1 MRKREKDLKEN
12 GQFKEYSWEEKY
24 NRLSIKYKKL
34 NIRFIVVMVLMLV
47 LLTSTLGMYAYA
59 KYVTSVYG
67 GTSAYIAQWSVK
79 VTMGNN
85 GVDGEFTDGTTI
97 NMASTK
103 VANEH
108 VQTGKVAPGD
118 KGQIILN
125 IDATDCETAVA
136 YVVTMDQS
144 NLPTNMSFYSDPGYT
159 VPITM
164 ENGIITVRGTLS
176 LEEKNSVVPV
186 VIYWDW
192 PFRTGTTENE
202 RDANDLVDSGY
213 ANGPTLNAN
222 ISVTVSQVN
231 GYGVGETL
239 ASIGNIGEYVNYD
252 ATSGSGAGRSI
263 TPDSSLTGSSTT
275 TTFNSSDI
283 TKWRIY
289 DIDTQTG
296 AVTLIAAEPTSKTL
310 TLSNI
315 AGWQN
320 AETVLNQ
327 VGAIY
332 GHGNGATGGRSIG
345 EADLNKYLS
354 YTPVNYTN
362 GQHTSNGIN
371 IDKGG
376 IADGKGYYYYV
387 EGTETENR
395 IQTQTYTS
403 GTFIKE
409 DNSVVTAST
418 ENPVT
423 MKQTYYGYTGSSY
436 KKSDIGYNL
445 IFRQSTNTSAWKP
458 NFWVA
463 ARYVNLYPSN
473 CDFSVRYV
481 YPGGVGNYGLYVS
494 SGSVIS
500 PSYAVVPMVT
510 LQSNIQVSGMDANG
524 VWLLDTNAN

>member
-103 VANEH
+103 VSNEN
-108 VQTGKVAPGD
+108 VQNGKVAPGD

-136 YVVTMDQS
+136 YVVTMDPS
-144 NLPTNMSFYSDPGYT
+144 NLPTNMNFYSDAGYT
-159 VPITM
+159 VPITT
-164 ENGIITVRGTLS
+164 ENGIIAIRGTLS
-176 LEEKNSVVPV
+176 LEEKNSIQPV

-192 PFRTGTTENE
+192 PFTTGTTVEE
-202 RDANDLVDSGY
+202 KDANDLVDTRFVGQ
-213 ANGPTLNAN
+213 TLTAN
-222 ISVTVSQVN
+222 ISATVSQVN
-231 GYGVGETL
+231 GYGAGETL

-275 TTFNSSDI
+275 TTFNSSDVK
-283 TKWRIY
+283 KWRIY
-289 DIDTQTG
+289 SKNAETG
-296 AVTLIAAEPTSKTL
+296 EVTLIAADPTSKTL
-310 TLSNI
+310 TLSDKT
-315 AGWQN
+315 GWKN
-320 AETVLNQ
+320 AVNVLNSI
-327 VGAIY
+327 GDIY
-332 GHGNGATGGRSIG
+332 GHGNGATGGRSIQ
-345 EADLNKYLS
+345 ETDISAYSNYNLADFKNDQHQ
-354 YTPVNYTN
+354 TN
-362 GQHTSNGIN
+362 GTK
-371 IDKGG
+371 D
-376 IADGKGYYYYV
+376 GYYYYT
-387 EGTETENR
+387 GNSNRYETE
-395 IQTQTYTS
+395 TYTS
-403 GTFIKE
+403 GTFIMD
-409 DNSVVTAST
+409 DNSEVTATAES
-418 ENPVT
+418 PVT
-423 MKQTYYGYTGSSY
+423 MRQTYYGYTGSSY
-436 KKSDIGYNL
+436 IVNPYYNL

-458 NFWVA
+458 HFWVA
-463 ARYVNLYPSN
+463 ARYVDLYPSRCN
-473 CDFSVRYV
+473 FRVRYV
-481 YPGGVGNYGLYVS
+481 GTGDVSCYALYNS
-494 SGSVIS
+494 TGSVGIS
-500 PSYAVVPMVT
+500 YYAVVPMVT